1 MKINADNT
9 LKLARNER
17 RVGNF
22 VIKDEENHIKVMD
35 IGSLFTHR
43 VSKGTPIGTYLKL
56 AYDDLAKGGK
66 GIGLGN
72 WIAVIFSA
80 FSTVPDLEFLTNIYD
95 ASKACIER
103 HPEVYGYPKER
114 VSDEEDARIIEE
126 ERELKEFE
134 EKVKQ
139 MPDGDDDKKD

>member
-43 VSKGTPIGTYLKL
+43 ASKSTLIGQYLKL
-56 AYDDLAKGGK
+56 AYDDLVKGGEGV
-66 GIGLGN
+66 GIRN

-80 FSTVPDLEFLTNIYD
+80 FSTVPDQEFLTNVYNE
-95 ASKACIER
+95 SKACIER

-114 VSDEEDARIIEE
+114 PSDDEDARIIEE

-139 MPDGDDDKKD
+139 MPDEKGSL

>member
-56 AYDDLAKGGK
+56 AYDDLSKGGK

-80 FSTVPDLEFLTNIYD
+80 FSTVPDLEFLTSLYD

-103 HPEVYGYPKER
+103 HPEVYGYPKE
-114 VSDEEDARIIEE
+114 VPTDEEDARALEE
-126 ERELKEFE
+126 VKGMTEFE

>member
-43 VSKGTPIGTYLKL
+43 VSKGTPIGQFLKL
-56 AYDDLAKGGK
+56 AYDDLSKGGK

-72 WIAVIFSA
+72 WIAVIFLA
-80 FSTVPDLEFLTNIYD
+80 FSTVPDLEFLTSITD

-103 HPEVYGYPKER
+103 HPGVYGYPKER
-114 VSDEEDARIIEE
+114 PSDEEDARIIEE